1 MGVDSSLL
9 ASNGTDLKTDG
20 TWYHFVITYD
30 DRSDTSSAA
39 ARKLYLNGTLLNS
52 ANINWSNTGGGTGG
66 MYFGGRNL
74 GGTGYNNGW
83 ACGLDE
89 VAIFNTAK
97 DSDWVASIYNID
109 RKKLDLSKESGLVG
123 YWKFNKGSGTTVTDH
138 SGNGNHGT
146 FADISGDTTAY
157 PTWVKG

>member
-1 MGVDSSLL
+1 MFAFGRKHSGTQRFVFGIDKANKMYAGVGQNKLTKTWASMGVDSSLL

-20 TWYHFVITYD
+20 TWYHFVVTYD

-52 ANINWSNTGGGTGG
+52 ANINWSATGGGTGG

-83 ACGLDE
+83 ACALSE

-97 DSDWVASIYNID
+97 DADWVTNVYNTNGPI
-109 RKKLDLSKESGLVG
+109 RPRRR
-123 YWKFNKGSGTTVTDH
+123 GTR
-138 SGNGNHGT
+138 N
-146 FADISGDTTAY
+146 
-157 PTWVKG
+157 